1 MAVWLR
7 LAAEAPQCPL
17 QLCGGSQLSAPAQL
31 LSLLAW
37 TTDPHKGLGSRLL
50 LGQMADI
57 LLRYWLPWYDSILA
71 SPSSYIAESLKKTN
85 YPHLKKRRVK
95 MAFLMLSVME
105 ETGQW
110 RGQNWEC
117 GRVSQQ
123 HNLLSDDQNLL
134 YFREKKS

>member
-1 MAVWLR
+1 
-7 LAAEAPQCPL
+7 
-17 QLCGGSQLSAPAQL
+17 
-31 LSLLAW
+31 
-37 TTDPHKGLGSRLL
+37 
-50 LGQMADI
+50 MADI

-95 MAFLMLSVME
+95 MAFLMLSVTE

>member
-1 MAVWLR
+1 
-7 LAAEAPQCPL
+7 
-17 QLCGGSQLSAPAQL
+17 
-31 LSLLAW
+31 
-37 TTDPHKGLGSRLL
+37 
-50 LGQMADI
+50 
-57 LLRYWLPWYDSILA
+57 
-71 SPSSYIAESLKKTN
+71 
-85 YPHLKKRRVK
+85 

-110 RGQNWEC
+110 RGQNREW